1 VIRFLRGL
9 FGNFLRSPVVLRRL
23 MRDTRPP
30 TDLQHLNALVPTD
43 SGVRGTRLIWR
54 LRLVHRRRMSV
65 RTVLVTGG
73 GSGIGAGIVAELAAA
88 GYQLAV
94 VDRNAKAAGRVA
106 EQVKAAGGNAVPVT
120 ADVSDVDA
128 VASAV
133 AEVRDY
139 FGTVDVLVNN
149 AGFARDNHIL
159 DMPIEDWDSVQSTHL
174 RGSFLMLK
182 AVAPLMSAQRWGRVV
197 NISSISALGDDE
209 RVNYV
214 AAKAGLEGLTR
225 AAALDL
231 APHGITVNAV
241 GPGVIPTAMT
251 EVSAARAGR
260 SLDEQ
265 LAAQAAQIPRG
276 RVGSPHDVARAV
288 QFFIAEDADF
298 ITGQVLYVS
307 GGPHG

>member
-1 VIRFLRGL
+1 
-9 FGNFLRSPVVLRRL
+9 
-23 MRDTRPP
+23 M
-30 TDLQHLNALVPTD
+30 
-43 SGVRGTRLIWR
+43 
-54 LRLVHRRRMSV
+54 
-65 RTVLVTGG
+65 TGG
-73 GSGIGAGIVAELAAA
+73 GSGIGAGIAAELASA
-88 GYQLAV
+88 GYQVAV
-94 VDRNAKAAGRVA
+94 VDRNAETAGRVA
-106 EQVKAAGGNAVPVT
+106 EQVVAAGGTAMPVV
-120 ADVSDVDA
+120 ADVSDVAA
-128 VASAV
+128 VADTV
-133 AEVRDY
+133 AQVRDR
-139 FGTVDVLVNN
+139 FRTIDVLVNN

-159 DMPIEDWDSVQSTHL
+159 EMTIEDWDTVQATHL

-182 AVAPLMSAQRWGRVV
+182 AVAPLMSAQRWGRIV
-197 NISSISALGDDE
+197 NISSISALGDSE

-214 AAKAGLEGLTR
+214 AAKAGVEGFTR

-231 APHGITVNAV
+231 AHHGITVNAV

-260 SLDEQ
+260 SLEEH
-265 LAAQAAQIPRG
+265 LAAQAAQIPCG

>member
-1 VIRFLRGL
+1 
-9 FGNFLRSPVVLRRL
+9 
-23 MRDTRPP
+23 M
-30 TDLQHLNALVPTD
+30 
-43 SGVRGTRLIWR
+43 
-54 LRLVHRRRMSV
+54 HRHRMGV

-73 GSGIGAGIVAELAAA
+73 GSGIGAGIVVELAAA

-94 VDRNAKAAGRVA
+94 VDRHVEAAQRVA
-106 EQVKAAGGNAVPVT
+106 DQVRAAGGNAVPVT
-120 ADVSDVDA
+120 ADVSNVDA
-128 VASAV
+128 VTSAV
-133 AEVRDY
+133 AEIRAY

-149 AGFARDNHIL
+149 AGFTRDNHIL
-159 DMPIEDWDSVQSTHL
+159 DMPIEHWDSVHSTHL

-241 GPGVIPTAMT
+241 GPGVIQTAMT
-251 EVSAARAGR
+251 EVSAARADR
-260 SLDEQ
+260 SLDEH